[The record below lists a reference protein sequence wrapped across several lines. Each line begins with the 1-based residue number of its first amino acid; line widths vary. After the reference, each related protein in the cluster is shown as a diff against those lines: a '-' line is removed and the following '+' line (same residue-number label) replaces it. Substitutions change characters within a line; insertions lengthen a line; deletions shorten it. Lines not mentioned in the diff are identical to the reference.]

1 MRINTQTNVL
11 AELRKCI
18 FWRTTERRVLL
29 LGVTYAGKTTL
40 LYRWLLGET
49 ITTMPTIGF
58 NVETINHPAGYAFT
72 VWDVGGCDKIR
83 PLYRHSFENTES
95 VIFVHHCAG
104 MQRLDEQLDLLKS
117 SIRDQQLRHV
127 PVLIVLSVQ
136 DFTADSFFSCEF

>member
-1 MRINTQTNVL
+1 MKL
-11 AELRKCI
+11 GKCI
-18 FWRTTERRVLL
+18 FWRTNERRVLL
-29 LGVTYAGKTTL
+29 LDVDYAGKTTL
-40 LYRWLLGET
+40 LYRWLIGET

-72 VWDVGGCDKIR
+72 VWDVR
-83 PLYRHSFENTES
+83 EF

-117 SIRDQQLRHV
+117 SIRDQLRPV

-136 DFTADSFFSCEF
+136 DFTADSSFSCEF